1 MIGMI
6 IQDLS
11 LILTTTHQG
20 GSPLQELGV
29 LRIDEGTC
37 SGAQSERAQS
47 QPRYVPPVCD
57 VFVMPPGSSSTGFF
71 LLFHNKPKLLVVGSP
86 S

>member
-11 LILTTTHQG
+11 LTATHQG

-29 LRIDEGTC
+29 LRKEEGTC
-37 SGAQSERAQS
+37 SGAQSERVQS
-47 QPRYVPPVCD
+47 QPGYVLPQSV
-57 VFVMPPGSSSTGFF
+57 TF
-71 LLFHNKPKLLVVGSP
+71 L
-86 S
+86 